1 MRHRALG
8 AFVGVDV
15 RSVGREGLL
24 VVVLASPLLLAV
36 VLRIGYGPAES
47 WVRVTYGLALAV
59 HRPFILAAVV
69 VLHLPLVYGM
79 VGALLIFDDLD
90 DGALRALRMT
100 PFTLERYLAY
110 RLATAGMVSLVAL
123 LVAVPVSGLAPWQRL
138 GWLLPALALAAA
150 CAPLVMLA
158 ALAVSG
164 NKIEGL
170 TALKAL
176 GIPVMVPLA
185 AWFIGFPWEVAL
197 MPLPTYWPVRA
208 LWAGV
213 EGAFDMLAV
222 AIGVA
227 VIAAVGSGLL
237 RRVRRRM
244 TTRT

>member
-15 RSVGREGLL
+15 RNVGREGLL
-24 VVVLASPLLLAV
+24 VVVLVAPLLLAV
-36 VLRIGYGPAES
+36 ALRAGYGPAEV
-47 WVRVTYGLALAV
+47 WVRTTYGLGLAV

-79 VGALLIFDDLD
+79 VGALLVFDDLD

-110 RLATAGMVSLVAL
+110 RLGAAGIVSLVAL
-123 LVAVPVSGLAPWQRL
+123 LVAVPLSGLAPWQRL

-158 ALAVSG
+158 ALAVAG

-176 GIPVMVPLA
+176 GIPVMAPLA
-185 AWFIGFPWEVAL
+185 AWFVGGPWEAVL
-197 MPLPTYWPVRA
+197 VPLPTYWPVRA
-208 LWAGV
+208 LWAGMDGRLDV
-213 EGAFDMLAV
+213 LAV
-222 AIGVA
+222 GVGGPLIIVMGA
-227 VIAAVGSGLL
+227 GLL